1 MGIVSSLLSQSKM
14 KFLLVLAVAAYAK
27 AEAEADPGFVY
38 SVGAHLPLTYTYAAA
53 HPLVYTHHTPLVYT
67 VPAAGCQNSE
77 GAVVP
82 CAHGVLP
89 FVAAPVAPAA
99 EAADAA
105 PAVEAERK
113 KREAEAE
120 PEAAADPEA
129 DPWLYYSRLY
139 SHGYH
144 YAPLTYSYAPYTYSH
159 VYNHYGLRHLGYY
172 GKRSADAEPEAEAK
186 PEADPEADPWLYYS
200 GLYGHGYHYAP
211 LAYSYAPYTYSH
223 VYNHYGLRHLGY
235 YGKREAEA
243 EPEATADPEA
253 DPWLYYSS
261 GVYGHHGYHYA
272 PFTYAAYH
280 HPLTYF
286 VGGCRNNQGA
296 LVPCAGK

>member
-1 MGIVSSLLSQSKM
+1 M

-38 SVGAHLPLTYTYAAA
+38 SVGAHYPLAYTYAAA
-53 HPLVYTHHTPLVYT
+53 HPLVCTHHTPLVYT

-89 FVAAPVAPAA
+89 LVAAPVAPAA
-99 EAADAA
+99 EAAEAA
-105 PAVEAERK
+105 
-113 KREAEAE
+113 

-159 VYNHYGLRHLGYY
+159 VYNHYGL
-172 GKRSADAEPEAEAK
+172 
-186 PEADPEADPWLYYS
+186 
-200 GLYGHGYHYAP
+200 
-211 LAYSYAPYTYSH
+211 
-223 VYNHYGLRHLGY
+223 
-235 YGKREAEA
+235 
-243 EPEATADPEA
+243 
-253 DPWLYYSS
+253 
-261 GVYGHHGYHYA
+261 
-272 PFTYAAYH
+272 
-280 HPLTYF
+280 
-286 VGGCRNNQGA
+286 
-296 LVPCAGK
+296 